1 MDTPYRVLG
10 GLTLAGTE
18 DSTGVTWSLDG
29 PSSSDWWAPSGST
42 IQVVQKP
49 RSSGAWAGDAYETA
63 AHYVLAGLVSAPNAA
78 AMRDALDRLWSAASI
93 KDTILTVVEDAG
105 SRWATVRREDRP
117 SITMVHPLLAKF
129 SIQLVAPDPRRF
141 GPDVTASTA
150 LPSTTGGLTVPFT
163 VPFTISATTVTGQ
176 IALTNPGT
184 VNGPVSL
191 RISGPVTGP
200 IVTHVASGRSL
211 VFSSSITLGAGEWL
225 DVDAEAMS
233 VLANGQSSRNGW
245 VTSRGWPLFE
255 PGANTY
261 AFTAASFSAGA
272 LLTVTG
278 TPAWE

>member
-1 MDTPYRVLG
+1 MMTTSGVMIG
-10 GLTLAGTE
+10 GLDLNGVE
-18 DSTGVTWSLDG
+18 PTGVQWVT
-29 PSSSDWWAPSGST
+29 SDVEGWGAPSGT
-42 IQVVQKP
+42 LAPVQKP
-49 RSSGAWAGDAYETA
+49 RHDGAWGGVSYRKPRSIVISGACVAPTA
-63 AHYVLAGLVSAPNAA
+63 DLAS
-78 AMRDALDRLWSAASI
+78 DALDRLSAAVALS
-93 KDTILTVVEDAG
+93 DTVLTVSESG
-105 SRWATVRREDRP
+105 RQRWANVRRDGEVLP
-117 SITMVHPLLAKF
+117 VWMGSTAFTF
-129 SIQLVAPDPRRF
+129 SAQVAALDPRKF
-141 GPDVTASTA
+141 GSPVTASTA

-163 VPFTISATTVTGQ
+163 VPFTISAMTVTGQ

-184 VNGPVSL
+184 VNGPVAL
-191 RISGPVTGP
+191 RIAGPVTGP

-255 PGANTY
+255 PGSNIY
-261 AFTAASFSAGA
+261 AFTAATFSAGA